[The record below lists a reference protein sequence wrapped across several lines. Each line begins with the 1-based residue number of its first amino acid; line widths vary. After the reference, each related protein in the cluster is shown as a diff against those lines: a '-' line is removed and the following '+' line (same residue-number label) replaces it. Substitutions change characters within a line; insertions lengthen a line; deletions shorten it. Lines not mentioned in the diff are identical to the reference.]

1 MPGPFYTDQ
10 PGPMAIRWL
19 NDLFFPVG
27 TSTTDVALQYGE
39 AEWMTQTGL
48 SLAPDQPVTLY
59 SGFQRFAYGHVQ
71 SYNGATGALV
81 VDVVFVLGS
90 GSSSNWHINVAG
102 QPGPPGQANTLTIG
116 SVTSGPVAA
125 TITGA
130 APNQVLHLVLPP
142 GEDGA
147 DGDVTPELEALR
159 DETVDAAAYA
169 AAAAGTATTQ
179 AGIATAQAGNAA
191 ASAGTAT
198 TQAGVATTQAGNA
211 ATSAGTATAQA
222 GIATT
227 QAGNAAT
234 SANTATA
241 QAGIATTQAGNAATS
256 AGAAATAETAAE
268 TAQGLAEGARDD
280 AQTYAAAARRV
291 ALYFTYDN
299 ATADADP
306 GAGKFRLNNA
316 AVASATQVYIDL
328 ATANGGDVTAW
339 IDSFD
344 DSTNTTVKGEL
355 TFVDATDA
363 SVWFKLN
370 VTAWTTA
377 TGYRKLTVAYVASN
391 GALVSGRAFSLQFD
405 RAGDKGADGLGTV
418 AAVTASAPLASTGG
432 SNPNITISPA
442 TTSDHGSM
450 SAADKTKLDGVASGA
465 TANDT
470 DAALRARSGHTG
482 QQTASTISDF
492 TAAAKA
498 AAVANALTDGVTDV
512 APSQAAVKAYIDA
525 LLEAQDVLRFKGGV
539 DCSANPNYPAANIGW
554 FYKISVAG
562 KIGGASGVNVESGDT
577 MYCIVD
583 GSAAGNQAT
592 VGTNWVVVQANL
604 DGAVIG
610 PGAVT
615 DGNLAA
621 FDGTTGKLI
630 KQLTAAQVRTLLSLV
645 VGSNVQAWDADL
657 DAIAALAASNGD
669 LIQRVS
675 GVWANRTVT
684 QFAADLQGNGLV
696 WTNMGYR
703 GVPQNSNSADYTV
716 VAGDSG
722 KHILHPSADTTARVF
737 TIPANASV
745 AFPTGTTLTFVNQNG
760 AGVITIAITSDT
772 MRLAGAGTTGNRT
785 LAANGVATAIKVT
798 ATEWLISGVG
808 LT

>member
-1 MPGPFYTDQ
+1 MPGPFYDKQ
-10 PGPMAIRWL
+10 KGPLAIQWL
-19 NDLFFPVG
+19 NDLFFQAG
-27 TSTTDVALQYGE
+27 TSTTNRTLAVGAL
-39 AEWMTQTGL
+39 AWTTQTGL
-48 SLAPDQPVTLY
+48 SLTAGQPITVYNTVGKY
-59 SGFQRFAYGHVQ
+59 AYGKVQ
-71 SYNGATGALV
+71 SYNSGTGALV
-81 VDVVFVLGS
+81 VDVTFIRGS
-90 GSSSNWHINVAG
+90 GSASSWEIHVAG
-102 QPGPPGQANTLTIG
+102 QPGPAGQANTLVIG
-116 SVTSGPVAA
+116 TVGSGPAAA

-130 APNQVLHLVLPP
+130 APNQTLNLVLPP
-142 GEDGA
+142 GE

-159 DETVDAAAYA
+159 DETVDAAAA
-169 AAAAGTATTQ
+169 
-179 AGIATAQAGNAA
+179 
-191 ASAGTAT
+191 
-198 TQAGVATTQAGNA
+198 A
-211 ATSAGTATAQA
+211 ATSAGTAT
-222 GIATT
+222 T
-227 QAGNAAT
+227 
-234 SANTATA
+234 

-268 TAQGLAEGARDD
+268 NAQGLAEGARDD

-299 ATADADP
+299 TTADADP

-344 DSTNTTVKGEL
+344 DSTNPTIRGEL

-391 GALVSGRAFSLQFD
+391 GALVNGRAFSLQFD

-442 TTSDHGSM
+442 TTSDPGSM

-465 TANDT
+465 TANAS
-470 DAALRARSGHTG
+470 DAALRDRSGHTG

-492 TAAAKA
+492 DTQVRTTRLDQMAAPT
-498 AAVANALTDGVTDV
+498 AAVALNGQKITGLATPTTGTD
-512 APSQAAVKAYIDA
+512 AATKAYADGLVVGLWDDRGAYDA
-525 LLEAQDVLRFKGGV
+525 SGNVFPSTGGSGTAGAILKG
-539 DCSANPNYPAANIGW
+539 DIW
-554 FYKISVAG
+554 TISVAG
-562 KIGGASGVNVESGDT
+562 TLGGVAVTTQDT
-577 MYCIVD
+577 VRAIVD
-583 GSAAGNQAT
+583 TPGSTLGNWAFAEANAGYVPLNKASNLSDLANA
-592 VGTNWVVVQANL
+592 GTARANL
-604 DGAVIG
+604 G
-610 PGAVT
+610 
-615 DGNLAA
+615 LA
-621 FDGTTGKLI
+621 I
-630 KQLTAAQVRTLLSLV
+630 
-645 VGSNVQAWDADL
+645 GSNVQAWDADL
-657 DAIAALAASNGD
+657 DAIAALSASND
-669 LIQRVS
+669 DVIQRKS